1 MTTTFFNPQGE
12 PIWVK
17 DADGFLEYMAYD
29 VATGAQIKD
38 IQDVNTADTSEF
50 TDLPSGW
57 STPSGGGL
65 NLVTQDVVDDKGRT
79 TEETDPDGNVTYTVY
94 LDALHEVRV
103 YPGWNTATD
112 TTTGP
117 TQVYFPNETL
127 TMSATPS
134 VTAGTPNGTEAI
146 SDVQTLTV
154 DVKNAAGQVTAE
166 DAYFNLAGVTFA
178 MGVIGTAGTN
188 YYQTQYSYDALGNLD
203 RTETPNGTIYR
214 TVNDSLGGDQ
224 RLGGHERRRRHRQR
238 PNRRRCDGQQHDGDE
253 RLAIR
258 QRRRGRR
265 QPDADHGLCRRR
277 RGRPGDAILL

>member
-1 MTTTFFNPQGE
+1 M
-12 PIWVK
+12 
-17 DADGFLEYMAYD
+17 
-29 VATGAQIKD
+29 
-38 IQDVNTADTSEF
+38 NTADTSEF

-79 TEETDPDGNVTYTVY
+79 IKETSPAGNVTYTVY

-103 YPGWNTATD
+103 YTGWDSTTD
-112 TTTGP
+112 TATGP
-117 TQVYFPNETL
+117 TEVEFSNETL

-134 VTAGTPNGTEAI
+134 VTDGVPNGSEAI

-166 DAYFNLAGVTFA
+166 DDYFNLAGVTFA

-188 YYQTQYSYDALGNLD
+188 YYQTQYSYDSLGNLD

-214 TVNDSLGGDQ
+214 TVNDSLGRRSAPGWARTTLGPPTATQ
-224 RLGGHERRRRHRQR
+224 RVAVRRATTWWRR
-238 PNRRRCDGQQHDGDE
+238 P
-253 RLAIR
+253 
-258 QRRRGRR
+258 
-265 QPDADHGLCRRR
+265 
-277 RGRPGDAILL
+277 PGSTTTAAWATAT